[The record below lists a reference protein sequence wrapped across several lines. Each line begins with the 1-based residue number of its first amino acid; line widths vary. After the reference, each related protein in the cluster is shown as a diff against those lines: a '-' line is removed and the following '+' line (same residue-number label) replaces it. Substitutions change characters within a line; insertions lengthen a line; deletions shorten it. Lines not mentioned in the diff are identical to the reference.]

1 MPGAQV
7 GGLLDAGSGVIEEQ
21 HQGAV
26 AQGQAPAGGQAGDQ
40 VLDLVLFQE
49 PGLGRGGPFYRD
61 GGHLLAGA
69 EQLGVAA
76 GQVLEQAV
84 HRGQPLVAGAHV
96 VAPVLLKVAQE
107 AEDTVEGEVPEPET
121 GDLAALVRS
130 GEHQQQPDGVPVAAP
145 RQDAGR

>member
-1 MPGAQV
+1 MQARQRVLAEVEVPGAQV

-49 PGLGRGGPFYRD
+49 PGLGRGGPFHRD

-69 EQLGVAA
+69 E
-76 GQVLEQAV
+76 
-84 HRGQPLVAGAHV
+84 
-96 VAPVLLKVAQE
+96 
-107 AEDTVEGEVPEPET
+107 
-121 GDLAALVRS
+121 
-130 GEHQQQPDGVPVAAP
+130 
-145 RQDAGR
+145 